1 MSMSVAVDLGGMAL
15 RAVAVAV
22 AAVVVGDVLVEV
34 RGRLVSADDAAS
46 ENGAA
51 CKGLAVPTKLTVL
64 DFEAAAQDRV
74 RARQVEQ
81 EVVEVSLLS
90 GTINFCLR
98 VGNSAAGRILERV
111 LTLVLVLLLEGSEL
125 LAHLIAGRRR
135 FFVESAELSD
145 GELELLCCVVCTT
158 ILVPTRGSELQRCR
172 LAWGLSEL
180 KSRDLVSVRETC
192 GIAGAKDG
200 VGSSATSVLDPGR

>member
-1 MSMSVAVDLGGMAL
+1 MSVAVDLGGMAL

-51 CKGLAVPTKLTVL
+51 CKGLAVCSKRTVL

-81 EVVEVSLLS
+81 EVVVVGLLL
-90 GTINFCLR
+90 GTISLGLR
-98 VGNSAAGRILERV
+98 VGDSAAGRILKRV
-111 LTLVLVLLLEGSEL
+111 RALVPVLLQERSEL
-125 LAHLIAGRRR
+125 IAHLIALRRR
-135 FFVESAELSD
+135 FFVYSAELSE
-145 GELELLCCVVCTT
+145 GELELLCCGVCTT
-158 ILVPTRGSELQRCR
+158 I
-172 LAWGLSEL
+172 
-180 KSRDLVSVRETC
+180 
-192 GIAGAKDG
+192 
-200 VGSSATSVLDPGR
+200 